1 MRRRW
6 MIYEVLLFP
15 LEEKSLIKV
24 VSSDNGGGEAMWMKI
39 VIKLC
44 SWILRVSMKN

>member
-1 MRRRW
+1 

-24 VSSDNGGGEAMWMKI
+24 VSSDNGGGETMLWEECDWWMKI

-44 SWILRVSMKN
+44 S